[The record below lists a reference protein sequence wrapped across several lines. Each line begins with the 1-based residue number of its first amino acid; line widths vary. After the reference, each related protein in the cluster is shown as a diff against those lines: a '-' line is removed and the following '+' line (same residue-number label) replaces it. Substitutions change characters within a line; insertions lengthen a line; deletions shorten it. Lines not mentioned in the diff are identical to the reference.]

1 MFDDSTICP
10 YTGLRSF
17 SEDESLFFKGRDKQI
32 DQITRLLEKNKFL
45 MVTGASGEGK
55 SSLVYGGMIPN
66 ARAGFFKATYN
77 NWQVIDFRPERTPL
91 KNFASNLALKLG
103 HQSHETVMTELE
115 RGYSALI
122 ELYKNSNWF
131 YDEADDFWQKKSDDD
146 KENSKRQSSNLL
158 IIVDQFEEF
167 FTNPENYVNST
178 PSESSQITLNILL
191 ETAKIALEQ
200 NLPIYVVCT
209 MRSDY
214 IGQCSAFRGL
224 PEAIGFSQFFVPR
237 LKRNELKL
245 IIEEPALLNGNKIS
259 KRLVERL
266 LYDLSEGID
275 QLPILQHA
283 LSHIWQVANKGEEEL
298 DLIHYALVGGMPS
311 SELPE
316 EDKPRFLK
324 WFKELPEF
332 QRNLYHTPGIK
343 RIIEIHANQLYEGAY
358 NYYKAQNPGT
368 NLSLHEVKNVVAIT
382 FACLTKIDDSR
393 AVRNRMTLEEITGI
407 INKPHINEQ
416 VVNDILNI
424 YREQDNSFLRPFI
437 TENEKSK
444 TLAHDAVLDITHE
457 SLIRNWGL
465 LNKWASKEYEYYANF
480 LDFRKQLNRW
490 LDSGKSSGYLLPIGP
505 LSFFEAWEEECKPN
519 KYWIHRYEGNNG
531 VWPDTLEEAEE
542 LLNEAREFLRRS
554 SRKVIVTRTFM
565 KYGANRIAA
574 SIAILLVGFLSTF
587 YFIDAEKKRN
597 DNVIETVIERGT
609 KLLASKDIQLDNK
622 SDFLIMREVHQPGSL
637 LNYLTS
643 ETNDEKSIALAIN
656 TYGRLLAFNKKTK
669 EELKLNL
676 ISFLETKLAIH
687 RSEAELQDYLKDI
700 TRLTT
705 LLSYDYYYNNREATL
720 NFLKNLNQELFDKLR
735 VGLEQGETL
744 SPDQINRGLQFY
756 LTFNNPSFDEIN
768 KFIALVSPF
777 DSEDS
782 YAKFKSLYP
791 KDAISRNGRIR
802 MAHNGGYHLIASLY
816 ATVGNQELLF
826 QSLDSLRLSNDY
838 YRSLPFNGPAN
849 LIGYLYQY
857 DHRNLVKPLTD
868 KVASLSN
875 KTNLE
880 VRKDILDRTGYLKH
894 LYSTN
899 INANISESN
908 AGYFGPNLIFLDANT
923 VGQVFEDT
931 RLLINNIRAKNERYY
946 QLAML
951 NKQEIIFKH
960 KYQFDRSLD
969 VDLDEL
975 KQGFDNFDRFAAQ
988 IDDEYLAEEVPLQY
1002 RYYGGGLRNRT
1013 ESRKHLLIYPDYIG
1027 GFFSETFHTT
1037 IFLDYLFENNMLS
1050 KYYTS
1055 SSDLQILNYWIANA
1069 HEVYSFIDEE
1079 VFKNDIKLTR
1089 AQLEPIKSF
1098 IVDHPAG
1105 TNIDTNLINILLAN
1119 TYFELGYVEQALSAV
1134 NLLDVSSYEKTAK
1147 QFEYLNE
1154 AFFLNQVS
1162 ELATNLA
1169 KIGEHKWAIEQLETF
1184 NYTIFKIEAYVL
1196 TAQAIY
1202 VNNLDPVAF
1211 DLLDSAYNLRELV
1224 KEQDLRNIN
1233 DYRFNLVQTLGIIGG
1248 NKNEFLINS
1257 VLKSMFEILIPFVT
1271 EIKSFGYA
1279 LGGDYYSALVSVGS
1293 DLTEGGELR
1302 SYSFILFAD
1311 KLRTW
1316 DDTADQQW
1324 AGIKDYY
1331 DHMLY
1336 YVFNVRGL

>member
-66 ARAGFFKATYN
+66 ARAGFFKASYN

-91 KNFASNLALKLG
+91 KNFASTLANKLG
-103 HQSHETVMTELE
+103 HQSHETVITELE

-122 ELYKNSNWF
+122 ELYKNSDWF
-131 YDEADDFWQKKSDDD
+131 YDEDDDFWQKKSEED
-146 KENSKRQSSNLL
+146 KASSKRKSSNLL

-191 ETAKIALEQ
+191 ETAKIALKE

-245 IIEEPALLNGNKIS
+245 IIEEPAFLNGNKIS

-283 LSHIWQVANKGEEEL
+283 LSHIWQAANKGGEEL

-324 WFKELPEF
+324 WFKDLPEF

-368 NLSLHEVKNVVAIT
+368 SLSLHEVKNVIAIT

-407 INKPHINEQ
+407 INKPHITEQIVNE
-416 VVNDILNI
+416 ILNI

-437 TENEKSK
+437 TENEQSR

-490 LDSGKSSGYLLPIGP
+490 LNSGKSSGYLLPIGP

-531 VWPDTLEEAEE
+531 VWPDTLQEAEE
-542 LLNEAREFLRRS
+542 LLDEAHEFLRKS
-554 SRKVIVTRTFM
+554 SKKVIVTRTFM
-565 KYGANRIAA
+565 KYGANRIAT
-574 SIAILLVGFLSTF
+574 SIAIVLVIFLTAF
-587 YFIDAEKKRN
+587 YFIDAEKKTNGR
-597 DNVIETVIERGT
+597 VVETVIERGT
-609 KLLASKDIQLDNK
+609 QLLGSKDIQLDDK

-637 LNYLTS
+637 LTYLNS

-656 TYGRLLAFNKKTK
+656 TYGRLLAFDKKTK
-669 EELKLNL
+669 QEIKINI
-676 ISFLETKLAIH
+676 ISFLETKLAVH
-687 RSEAELQDYLKDI
+687 RSEAELQDYLKEI

-720 NFLKNLNQELFDKLR
+720 SFLKGLNAELFERLLA
-735 VGLEQGETL
+735 GLEQGETL
-744 SPDQINRGLQFY
+744 TPDQINRGLQFY
-756 LTFNNPSFDEIN
+756 LTFNSPSTDDIN
-768 KFIALVSPF
+768 KFLNLVTPF
-777 DSEDS
+777 GSDDS
-782 YAKFKSLYP
+782 YARFKSLYP
-791 KDAISRNGRIR
+791 RDAISRNGRIG

-816 ATVGNQELLF
+816 ASIGNKDLLF
-826 QSLDSLRLSNDY
+826 KSLDSLLVSNDY
-838 YRSLPFNGPAN
+838 FKSLPFNGPSN
-849 LIGYLYQY
+849 LVGYLYQY
-857 DHRNLVKPLTD
+857 DHTSLIEPLVNR
-868 KVASLSN
+868 VATLSN
-875 KTNLE
+875 KTYLE
-880 VRKDILDRTGYLKH
+880 VYQDVLDRSGYLKH

-908 AGYFGPNLIFLDANT
+908 AGYFGPNLIFLPSKT
-923 VGQVFEDT
+923 VSQIFADT
-931 RLLINNIRAKNERYY
+931 RTLINKIKPKNERYY

-951 NKQEIIFKH
+951 NKQEVIFKH
-960 KYQFDRSLD
+960 KYLFDRSLT
-969 VDLDEL
+969 VDIDEL
-975 KQGFDNFDRFAAQ
+975 KEEFRNFDKYSTQ

-1037 IFLDYLFENNMLS
+1037 IFLDYLFENNKLNQL
-1050 KYYTS
+1050 YTT
-1055 SSDLQILNYWIANA
+1055 SSDLQLLNYWIANA
-1069 HEVYSFIDEE
+1069 NEVYSFIDEE
-1079 VFKNDIKLTR
+1079 IFKNDIELTR

-1098 IVDHPAG
+1098 ISDHAAG
-1105 TNIDTNLINILLAN
+1105 TDIDTNLINILLAN
-1119 TYFELGYVEQALSAV
+1119 AYFKLGYVEQALSAV
-1134 NLLDVSSYEKTAK
+1134 KLLNISSYEKTAK

-1154 AFFLNQVS
+1154 AFFLNQVA

-1169 KIGEHKWAIEQLETF
+1169 KIGEHRQAIEQLESF
-1184 NYTIFKIEAYVL
+1184 KITIFKIEAYVHA
-1196 TAQAIY
+1196 AQAIY
-1202 VNNLDPVAF
+1202 LNSLDPVTF
-1211 DLLDSAYNLRELV
+1211 DLLDSAFTLREYV

-1248 NKNEFLINS
+1248 NKNEVLINS
-1257 VLKSMFEILIPFVT
+1257 VLKSMFEILIPFAI
-1271 EIKSFGYA
+1271 EIKTFGYA
-1279 LGGDYYSALVSVGS
+1279 RGGDYYSALVSIGS

-1302 SYSFILFAD
+1302 SYSFILWAD

-1316 DDTADQQW
+1316 DEVADQQW
-1324 AGIKDYY
+1324 MGVQEYY
-1331 DHMLY
+1331 DHMLH